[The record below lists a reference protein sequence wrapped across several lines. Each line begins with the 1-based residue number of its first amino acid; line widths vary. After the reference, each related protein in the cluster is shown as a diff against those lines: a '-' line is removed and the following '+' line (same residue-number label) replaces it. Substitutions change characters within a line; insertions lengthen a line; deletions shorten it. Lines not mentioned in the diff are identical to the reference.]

1 MRLRD
6 YMHINVWLLP
16 ILLVLIPVI
25 LILFGSAFLTT
36 PSTYYMTILNEG
48 WSVKHGD
55 FEVENAALKNLDIGT
70 ANTNDIVVISRL
82 IPKEEVP
89 SACLMFRSIQAAV
102 TATIDG
108 KVIYSYGDDYALRGE
123 LIPKH
128 FNVIPL
134 GDISEVGGKRIT
146 ITFRVYEDNAFSGL
160 SEVYYGNRNDVE
172 LAYIQ
177 KKRLPFFIG
186 GFLTLFA
193 FLLLTLSSY
202 LYMYH
207 GHDLSLIFS
216 SIISFVLG
224 AYNLAF
230 NDIFCF
236 ISDNEVYFCLL
247 EYVTLYSVPFAIIT
261 FLVSSH
267 PELNTILNKTLIAI
281 NALFPII
288 TLALHLFKVVHI
300 NNFVSTLHI
309 IALSEAI
316 MILPQLVLN
325 VAKRY
330 NEQKK
335 SPEFTPRTSDSVLVL
350 GLVIFIIC
358 SVVDIIK
365 YNIFKFFV
373 AGGEVSVDINF
384 MTIGALCFVL
394 CLFVFYFY
402 HGIEHINSIYMKEHL
417 EGLAYTDSLTG
428 LMNRAKC
435 MQYMA
440 SVQGN
445 FALISLDMDNLKT
458 VNDSLGHQEG
468 DRMLSSFADILKQ
481 TFAGSAL
488 IGRTGGDEFLIA
500 IENPAKGTCEKLID
514 DLRSRIKTFNQ
525 TEKSFN
531 LSTSCGFAYSDEV
544 SEKDANSV
552 FVLADNRM
560 YEEKESHHASKID
573 RFVNDII
580 GSSLHGKGGEAD
592 HA

>member
-6 YMHINVWLLP
+6 YLHINVWLLP
-16 ILLVLIPVI
+16 VLLVLIPVI
-25 LILFGSAFLTT
+25 LILFGSTFMTT
-36 PSTYYMTILNEG
+36 PSTYYATILNDG

-55 FEVENAALKNLDIGT
+55 FYAEDVGLKNLDIGT
-70 ANTNDIVVISRL
+70 ANKNDVVIISRIL
-82 IPKEEVP
+82 PTEYVP
-89 SACLMFRSIQAAV
+89 SACLMFRSIQSAV
-102 TATIDG
+102 SATIDD
-108 KVIYSYGDDYALRGE
+108 KVIYSFGDKYVEKNE

-128 FNVIPL
+128 FNYIPL
-134 GDISEVGGKRIT
+134 GDMNEVGGKRIT
-146 ITFRVYEDNAFSGL
+146 ITFRVFEDNAFSGL
-160 SEVYYGNRNDVE
+160 SEIYYGNRHDVE

-177 KKRLPFFIG
+177 KRRLPFFIG

-216 SIISFVLG
+216 SIISFTLG

-236 ISDNEVYFCLL
+236 ISDFEVYFCLL
-247 EYVTLYSVPFAIIT
+247 EYITLYSVPFAIIT

-267 PELNTILNKTLIAI
+267 PELNSSLNKTLIAI

-288 TLALHLFKVVHI
+288 TLTLHLFKVVHI
-300 NNFVSTLHI
+300 NNFVSTLHV

-325 VAKRY
+325 VARHY

-335 SPEFTPRTSDSVLVL
+335 SSEYTGKTSDSVLVL
-350 GLVIFIIC
+350 GLLIFIIC
-358 SVVDIIK
+358 SVIDIIK
-365 YNIFKFFV
+365 YNVFKFFV

-402 HGIEHINSIYMKEHL
+402 HGIEHINAVYMKEHL

-445 FALISLDMDNLKT
+445 YAIISLDMDNLKT

-481 TFAGSAL
+481 TFAGAAL
-488 IGRTGGDEFLIA
+488 IGRTGGDEFLVA
-500 IENPAKGTCEKLID
+500 IENPSPTTCEKLVDNLNFRID
-514 DLRSRIKTFNQ
+514 TFNK
-525 TEKSFN
+525 TETKFK
-531 LSTSCGFAYSDEV
+531 LSSSCGYAYSNEV
-544 SEKDANSV
+544 NDKDANSV

-560 YEEKESHHASKID
+560 YAEKQIHHATKLD
-573 RFVNDII
+573 RFVSDIL
-580 GSSLHGKGGEAD
+580 GSSLPEKGGEED
-592 HA
+592 NV